1 MREVPMPTGF
11 AAHCCRRAIALI
23 AAWLVVLQA
32 VLAGM
37 AIAQAAAAWTA
48 DPLAAAA
55 ICHGSGS
62 AGSEQQPAPETG
74 KVRHLCCAY
83 CMSAAPALASPWCA
97 RTRPCAPADPR
108 RLQRSHERLSRAG
121 ERFARRSC
129 PYPGDPK
136 VFREL
141 VLGAAG
147 VVAAIGAASAHV
159 TLETKEAP
167 V

>member
-1 MREVPMPTGF
+1 MPTGF

-32 VLAGM
+32 MLAGV

-83 CMSAAPALASPWCA
+83 CMSAAPAVSPPAVPNVLQPRPISRLVAYSAFTLVLAHQA
-97 RTRPCAPADPR
+97 V
-108 RLQRSHERLSRAG
+108 RAG
-121 ERFARRSC
+121 RSQ
-129 PYPGDPK
+129 
-136 VFREL
+136 
-141 VLGAAG
+141 
-147 VVAAIGAASAHV
+147 
-159 TLETKEAP
+159 AP
-167 V
+167 PALT

>member
-1 MREVPMPTGF
+1 MPTGF

-32 VLAGM
+32 VLAGV

-74 KVRHLCCAY
+74 
-83 CMSAAPALASPWCA
+83 
-97 RTRPCAPADPR
+97 
-108 RLQRSHERLSRAG
+108 
-121 ERFARRSC
+121 
-129 PYPGDPK
+129 
-136 VFREL
+136 
-141 VLGAAG
+141 
-147 VVAAIGAASAHV
+147 
-159 TLETKEAP
+159 
-167 V
+167 

>member
-1 MREVPMPTGF
+1 MPTGF

-83 CMSAAPALASPWCA
+83 CMSAAPAVPPPAAPNVLQSRPILRLVTYSGFTLVLAHQA
-97 RTRPCAPADPR
+97 V
-108 RLQRSHERLSRAG
+108 RAG
-121 ERFARRSC
+121 RSQ
-129 PYPGDPK
+129 
-136 VFREL
+136 
-141 VLGAAG
+141 
-147 VVAAIGAASAHV
+147 
-159 TLETKEAP
+159 AP
-167 V
+167 PALT